1 MKFMDDFK
9 TAKEV
14 VKVDLIRDEG
24 DEIME
29 QMKQERRDWIQD
41 YK

>member
-1 MKFMDDFK
+1 MSLR
-9 TAKEV
+9 E
-14 VKVDLIRDEG
+14 DLIRDEG